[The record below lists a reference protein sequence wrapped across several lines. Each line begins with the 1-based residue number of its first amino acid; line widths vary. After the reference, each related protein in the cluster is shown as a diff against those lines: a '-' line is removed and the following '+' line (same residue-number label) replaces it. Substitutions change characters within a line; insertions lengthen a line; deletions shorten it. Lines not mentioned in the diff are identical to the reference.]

1 MDDLMYKIMT
11 GHPDAQR
18 AMMAKFDLTKAKLR
32 KIAMK
37 LVSSGATSK
46 WITAKDG
53 SKLEVYIRPDGM
65 VGMGYEPNQE
75 IDQSTFG
82 DFMERLKEEQNKTNE
97 DLAKSV

>member
-37 LVSSGATSK
+37 LVK
-46 WITAKDG
+46 FWC
-53 SKLEVYIRPDGM
+53 
-65 VGMGYEPNQE
+65 N
-75 IDQSTFG
+75 F
-82 DFMERLKEEQNKTNE
+82 
-97 DLAKSV
+97 